1 MQLTNI
7 ISDIKNSSYSKL
19 LLFVVINITEFK
31 SVINISQCCFNID
44 FLTLSEIKSDI
55 KLLSFLLFCF
65 VYNWL

>member
-19 LLFVVINITEFK
+19 LFFVIINITEFK
-31 SVINISQCCFNID
+31 SVTNINQCCFNID

-55 KLLSFLLFCF
+55 KLLIFLLFRL
-65 VYNWL
+65 VYN